1 VELDR
6 LKKNLTSCLDV
17 EVKKRLVVPDA
28 RLSLSRQCELLG
40 ISRTAYYY
48 RPTGISGDDV
58 AMTRILDEVFT
69 ERP

>member
-1 VELDR
+1 M
-6 LKKNLTSCLDV
+6 
-17 EVKKRLVVPDA
+17 KKRLVVPDA